1 MPEQGAGPAAA
12 DAGTKG
18 AIMKPLPASQKRVLE
33 ILGSGGAMTHKEI
46 TAKVN
51 CSPRTV
57 RDALRKLKEK
67 RLLIVKMNLHDMRQ
81 IIYQS
86 PPPGSREIGNMHR

>member
-1 MPEQGAGPAAA
+1 
-12 DAGTKG
+12 
-18 AIMKPLPASQKRVLE
+18 MKPLPASQKRVLE

-46 TAKVN
+46 TARAD

-57 RDALRKLKEK
+57 REALRRLREK
-67 RLLIVKMNLHDMRQ
+67 RLLVVKMNLHDMRQ

-86 PPPGSREIGNMHR
+86 PPAIPLEIGNVQP